1 MTAIVRLATSRS
13 KKARS
18 LHRARRHRVCT
29 PLGYRSDAATLVA
42 HASFWKAR
50 TSCSVGDMRSD
61 VLVGA
66 AAAVALVACGFA
78 HSADLRPVVSEPFCF
93 QPNEQ
98 LHCLLRLCCDRRVQ
112 GRSTRLCRRNRTCGV
127 QLVTRPAKF
136 WRKSEQ
142 PWLEKAIAADI
153 ANSSEVREG
162 TYAAFP
168 RQRAQFDYRPLDRP
182 RGAVVEQ
189 ALTPA
194 CCIRFDCECMSFGG
208 TASGDLWESS
218 CEPWACQ
225 NLKVCVEWSGGR
237 LHPKPHSCCLP
248 RPTGLLWSA
257 QPVPGGT
264 DCFPCLAFVLSGE
277 PAILPSKCG

>member
-1 MTAIVRLATSRS
+1 MTAIVGLATSRS

-29 PLGYRSDAATLVA
+29 PLGYGSDAASSVA

-66 AAAVALVACGFA
+66 AAAIALVACGFA
-78 HSADLRPVVSEPFCF
+78 HSADLRPVVSEPCCF

-153 ANSSEVREG
+153 ANSSEVRER

-182 RGAVVEQ
+182 RGAGVEQ

-194 CCIRFDCECMSFGG
+194 CCIRFECECMSFGG

-225 NLKVCVEWSGGR
+225 NLKVCVEWSGDR

-248 RPTGLLWSA
+248 RPM
-257 QPVPGGT
+257 VP
-264 DCFPCLAFVLSGE
+264 
-277 PAILPSKCG
+277 

>member
-1 MTAIVRLATSRS
+1 MTAIVGLVTSRS

-18 LHRARRHRVCT
+18 LHGARRHRVCT
-29 PLGYRSDAATLVA
+29 PLGYGSDAASSVA
-42 HASFWKAR
+42 HASFWDAR
-50 TSCSVGDMRSD
+50 TSRSVGDMRSD
-61 VLVGA
+61 VLVG
-66 AAAVALVACGFA
+66 VA
-78 HSADLRPVVSEPFCF
+78 HSTDLRSVVSEPCCF

-98 LHCLLRLCCDRRVQ
+98 LHCLLRHCCDRRLQ
-112 GRSTRLCRRNRTCGV
+112 GRSTRLYRRNRACGV

-136 WRKSEQ
+136 WRNSEQ
-142 PWLEKAIAADI
+142 PLLEKAIAADI

-168 RQRAQFDYRPLDRP
+168 RQRAQFDYRPFDTP
-182 RGAVVEQ
+182 RGAGVEQ

-194 CCIRFDCECMSFGG
+194 CCIRFECECMSFGG
-208 TASGDLWESS
+208 TASGDLWESG

-248 RPTGLLWSA
+248 RPM
-257 QPVPGGT
+257 VP
-264 DCFPCLAFVLSGE
+264 
-277 PAILPSKCG
+277 